1 MEFHIAKSFITKE
14 VSVEDD
20 KKDENED
27 AMDKGCLIILA
38 CILGFIASWWFW
50 VWVLPLFDLFILV
63 YAGWKIWRAS
73 IENKKKVLISIGVVM
88 CVGVFSWCIVL
99 CPWILP
105 IAIIASFWVVKTIKE
120 HELKRHIVEKEKQR
134 EAEAMRHAA
143 EVEAEWR
150 AAEAEAEAE
159 RRAVEAK
166 VEAQLRAAKQYA
178 ELARRQW
185 ERWLSNKCREVELWV
200 SSAHV
205 ILDTNVWMAPSP
217 QAGLRCP
224 AFTISE
230 SYECSNMEDWKKIV
244 EKNPGYALIYILR
257 LLNGNSVKVEVPG
270 AQLDELHNI
279 CRKNKDNP
287 KSLNRKAA
295 RVAMNRILDLQ
306 KKNNIEIRRVT
317 SMPDGFAYLDKELV
331 DFVKEINNRSDM
343 LKPLR
348 IITFDKDLL
357 IRLRAAASSCNIGMV
372 QIFDKEDLKG
382 FLLHP
387 QEDFR

>member
-14 VSVEDD
+14 VSVEDN
-20 KKDENED
+20 KKDENGD
-27 AMDKGCLIILA
+27 TKCCLIVLA
-38 CILGFIASWWFW
+38 CILGFIATWWFW

-105 IAIIASFWVVKTIKE
+105 IAIIASFWVVETIKE

-150 AAEAEAEAE
+150 AAEA
-159 RRAVEAK
+159 K
-166 VEAQLRAAKQYA
+166 VEAQLRAAKQHA

-185 ERWLSNKCREVELWV
+185 ERWLSNKCREVESWV
-200 SSAHV
+200 SLAHV

-217 QAGLRCP
+217 QTGLRCS

-244 EKNPGYALIYILR
+244 ENNPGYALIYILR
-257 LLNGNSVKVEVPG
+257 LLNSNSVKVEVPG
-270 AQLDELHNI
+270 AQLDELHHI

-287 KSLNRKAA
+287 NSPSRKAA
-295 RVAMNRILDLQ
+295 RVAMNRIFDLQ
-306 KKNNIEIRRVT
+306 KKNNIEIRKVT
-317 SMPDGFAYLDKELV
+317 SIPDRFAYLDKELV
-331 DFVKEINNRSDM
+331 DFVKEINNLSDM

-387 QEDFR
+387 PEDFR